1 MNLTPIKFITKTL
14 NLGLGSTRWCR
25 VPGDGRRKALV
36 AVLLLCAMALTLS
49 YGQTA
54 GAATPRVLGISH
66 VAIKAT
72 DMGQS
77 LAFYRDFLGF
87 AEQGRLNDNSD
98 GAPRLVVLKV
108 SEEQTI
114 EICDASK
121 LPPETSRLCQ
131 IGLQV
136 EDAEAMRAHL
146 AGKGYAGKLPAAV
159 SHGQVKQASFTVK
172 DPHGGTLEFVQFLP
186 EGRTKGEQ
194 GRFLPGTRISDHITH
209 VGITVDDFPA
219 SAHFYR
225 DLLGFN
231 ETWRGSADGQEVAWV
246 HERMQASRDVVELM
260 VSPKGDRH
268 FCLEVPDIDKAR
280 EKLEQT
286 AYFKTYAA
294 RGKPIKVSTGRC
306 RKRLLNLWD
315 PEGVR
320 VELMEP
326 NTIDGQPAASSD
338 APLPKMGAKE

>member
-1 MNLTPIKFITKTL
+1 
-14 NLGLGSTRWCR
+14 
-25 VPGDGRRKALV
+25 
-36 AVLLLCAMALTLS
+36 MALTLS
-49 YGQTA
+49 YGQAA
-54 GAATPRVLGISH
+54 GAATPRVLGIAH

-87 AEQGRLNDNSD
+87 AEQGRLNDSAD
-98 GAPRLVVLKV
+98 GSLMQVVLKV

-121 LPPETSRLCQ
+121 LPPKTSRLCQ

-136 EDAEAMRAHL
+136 EDAEAMRVHL
-146 AGKGYAGKLPAAV
+146 AGKGYEGKRPAAA
-159 SHGQVKQASFTVK
+159 SQGQLKKASFTVQ
-172 DPHGGTLEFVQFLP
+172 DPHGGTLEFVQYLP
-186 EGRTKGEQ
+186 EGRTGLER
-194 GRFLPGTRISDHITH
+194 GRFLSDTRISDHISH
-209 VGITVDDFPA
+209 VGITVDDFAA
-219 SAHFYR
+219 SAQFYQ

-231 ETWRGSADGQEVAWV
+231 ETWRGSADGKEVAWV
-246 HERMQASRDVVELM
+246 HMRMQASRDVVELM
-260 VSPKGDRH
+260 VSPQGDRH
-268 FCLEVPDIDKAR
+268 FCFEVPDIAKACA
-280 EKLEQT
+280 KLEQSV
-286 AYFKTYAA
+286 YFTTYAA

-326 NTIDGQPAASSD
+326 NSVDGQPPASSA
-338 APLPKMGAKE
+338 APLPKLGAKE